1 MPEAALENAILD
13 FRNNKAQLFLAD
25 VKAVQKKINIGNF
38 SSIIHFDHW
47 WNQNALWQ
55 LEDKIDS
62 GANKNP
68 VNVYYYWTAGPVEE
82 KVYLKL
88 NELGMFYKN
97 IFDSLSISS
106 VADLISMEEWLE
118 MFSIKVEETSDLKIN
133 REIPNKIKSLGSLN
147 QDEFREVAIK
157 FIGKLGYNNVKF
169 LKYDENEPDDVSLAT
184 KVINNKNENLLV
196 LIRNAQI
203 TDINIIAKFL
213 SAFSDYQKISKTFI
227 ITSGKFTDECKKF
240 YSRNSKQF
248 NLIDGVLLA
257 NILSQLNLI

>member
-1 MPEAALENAILD
+1 M
-13 FRNNKAQLFLAD
+13 
-25 VKAVQKKINIGNF
+25 
-38 SSIIHFDHW
+38 
-47 WNQNALWQ
+47 
-55 LEDKIDS
+55 
-62 GANKNP
+62 
-68 VNVYYYWTAGPVEE
+68 
-82 KVYLKL
+82 
-88 NELGMFYKN
+88 
-97 IFDSLSISS
+97 
-106 VADLISMEEWLE
+106 
-118 MFSIKVEETSDLKIN
+118 
-133 REIPNKIKSLGSLN
+133 
-147 QDEFREVAIK
+147 
-157 FIGKLGYNNVKF
+157 KF